1 MQVDYALMSPTSQI
15 ISRHDGQGNNM
26 IVNNYASEM
35 QLNTNETAVINSS
48 TMSMNSRG
56 IPLNKA
62 KS

>member
-1 MQVDYALMSPTSQI
+1 MMQVDYALMSPTSQI
-15 ISRHDGQGNNM
+15 VSRQEGQGNM

-35 QLNTNETAVINSS
+35 HLQTNETAVINSS